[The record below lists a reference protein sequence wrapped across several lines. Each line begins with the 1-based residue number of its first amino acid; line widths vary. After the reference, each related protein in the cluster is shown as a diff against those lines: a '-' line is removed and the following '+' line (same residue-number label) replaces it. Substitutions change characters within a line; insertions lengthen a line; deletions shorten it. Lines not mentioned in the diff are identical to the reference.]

1 MQGEI
6 VRVMKF
12 HEWITER
19 NFDEI
24 WETHEYNII
33 GLGSLFIELLNKI
46 IKLLIDIH
54 EHDGFN
60 GDLWNNLKI
69 RQIRRTTAS
78 GSWDVWMV
86 DLVVNPPPNLSLIGG
101 IILDVQHFRHM
112 VYLAKD
118 RFPLNVPLPH
128 AYDSFLQHY
137 GFDEGQYFSIFFSSY
152 LTLHEVKKIAFF
164 NYSHPLFFNKVDRV
178 HFIYKVYEIRKR
190 NPREFNRLVCLDRNT
205 PLANMDDWLYRI
217 QISNNERYWDNDQSP
232 LRQVLYFVNEQ
243 GQPIFRSYFKVPC
256 EVVNYLRT
264 VCEHGRDINRNI
276 SSGKI
281 VKVLHQ
287 VLPDALSKIH
297 FVLFTTFFDNIRLMN
312 LNANDI
318 VKLMKQGPF
327 GYKGL
332 KLRLW
337 HGMQ

>member
-1 MQGEI
+1 MVRLVEI
-6 VRVMKF
+6 
-12 HEWITER
+12 I
-19 NFDEI
+19 
-24 WETHEYNII
+24 
-33 GLGSLFIELLNKI
+33 
-46 IKLLIDIH
+46 
-54 EHDGFN
+54 
-60 GDLWNNLKI
+60 
-69 RQIRRTTAS
+69 
-78 GSWDVWMV
+78 
-86 DLVVNPPPNLSLIGG
+86 
-101 IILDVQHFRHM
+101 
-112 VYLAKD
+112 
-118 RFPLNVPLPH
+118 FPLDVPLPH

-137 GFDEGQYFSIFFSSY
+137 GFDEGQYFQTVLARDPARDPTRY
-152 LTLHEVKKIAFF
+152 EVKKIAFF

-190 NPREFNRLVCLDRNT
+190 NSREFNRLVRLDQST
-205 PLANMDDWLYRI
+205 PLANMDDWLNRI
-217 QISNNERYWDNDQSP
+217 LTSNNQQYWLNDQSP
-232 LRQVLYFVNEQ
+232 LRQVLYFKNEQ
-243 GQPIFRSYFKVPC
+243 GQSVFRSYFAVPC

-297 FVLFTTFFDNIRLMN
+297 FVLFITFFDNICLRN

-332 KLRLW
+332 KLR
-337 HGMQ
+337 